1 MKKHLELRTGERVV
15 LRHVKE
21 SDKEGVWHNFNE
33 VLKEGMY
40 LPVFTP
46 VLTHSEK
53 DSWYENIKRDNELCI
68 VAELIDKKSTFTI
81 VGQCEISN
89 LEWEAATHV
98 GSLGIIIAKDYRNL
112 GIGTNLI
119 DFAIRESK
127 KLNNKEKII
136 LSCLSTNERALFIY
150 EKLGF
155 QEVGVRKQQFYMNSI
170 YYDEILMELWIDD
183 YLNKHDL
190 T

>member
-1 MKKHLELRTGERVV
+1 
-15 LRHVKE
+15 
-21 SDKEGVWHNFNE
+21 
-33 VLKEGMY
+33 
-40 LPVFTP
+40 
-46 VLTHSEK
+46 
-53 DSWYENIKRDNELCI
+53 
-68 VAELIDKKSTFTI
+68 
-81 VGQCEISN
+81 
-89 LEWEAATHV
+89 V